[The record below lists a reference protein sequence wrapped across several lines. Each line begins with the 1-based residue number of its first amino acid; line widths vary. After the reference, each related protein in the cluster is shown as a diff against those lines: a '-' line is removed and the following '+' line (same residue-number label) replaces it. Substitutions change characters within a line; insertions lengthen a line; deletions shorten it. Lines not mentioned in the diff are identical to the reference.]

1 MKWLAVAI
9 LLASVI
15 AGTIYLSPTD
25 QHVKKFYNNG
35 QVVVLNLGSAW
46 KVLHIPNGDYL
57 GYAYWDIYIPEAMD
71 HDVVLKITFSQ
82 SEYRAWIDVYCA
94 PSESAYVWMNGIM
107 TLQQY
112 LAVTQGYQR
121 VFTSRDMGAV
131 NQKTVEIKIPKGN
144 PWVRIMA
151 FNNDIYNKGFYV
163 ELYKQ
168 VVYSVAEQPK
178 LSVSITNI
186 NSAIAM
192 ALVLALAVA
201 LAVKKF
207 A

>member
-9 LLASVI
+9 LLASLV

-46 KVLHIPNGDYL
+46 KVLHSPSGDYL
-57 GYAYWDIYIPEAMD
+57 GYAYWDLYIPEAID

-94 PSESAYVWMNGIM
+94 PSESAYVWMNGVT

-112 LAVTQGYQR
+112 LALAGTQT
-121 VFTSRDMGAV
+121 VFSSRDMGAV

-144 PWVRIMA
+144 PWVRIMVL
-151 FNNDIYNKGFYV
+151 NNDIYNKGFYV

-168 VVYSVAEQPK
+168 VTYSVAEQPK